1 LSDDNGTVACAFME
15 IFNNSGKMINMKNCT
30 IQRIQS
36 SGTYDNYTYTFQN
49 DLIIPVNGLLV
60 VSRGA
65 TQTIFESHWSITFSS
80 LNSVFDSGNDLLYF
94 TTGRSYKLYN
104 SENVLLDSTPNVLK
118 DTRKYQITIGNW
130 SEESNSSTGTPGTL
144 DESQTLPVTLSSF
157 TAIPANNHQA
167 VTLQWVT
174 QSESELFGYYVYRNN
189 SNDIQS
195 CIRQS
200 DLIQPYNTDI
210 EQTYTWTDAD
220 ISEGQYYYWLM
231 SVERDGSSEM
241 HGPVFVKV
249 GETTPEAPN
258 YTINTAFN
266 SVYPNPFN
274 PSTTLSYSLAEASD
288 VNIKIYNVKGE
299 LVHQIYELGKNKGN
313 HSVVW
318 NGKDKNNNA
327 CGSGVYFF
335 QLQAGKY
342 QMTKKALLMK

>member
-1 LSDDNGTVACAFME
+1 M
-15 IFNNSGKMINMKNCT
+15 
-30 IQRIQS
+30 
-36 SGTYDNYTYTFQN
+36 
-49 DLIIPVNGLLV
+49 
-60 VSRGA
+60 
-65 TQTIFESHWSITFSS
+65 
-80 LNSVFDSGNDLLYF
+80 
-94 TTGRSYKLYN
+94 
-104 SENVLLDSTPNVLK
+104 
-118 DTRKYQITIGNW
+118 
-130 SEESNSSTGTPGTL
+130 
-144 DESQTLPVTLSSF
+144 
-157 TAIPANNHQA
+157 
-167 VTLQWVT
+167 TLQWVT

-241 HGPVFVKV
+241 HGPVTVKV
-249 GETTPEAPN
+249 GETTPETPA

-288 VNIKIYNVKGE
+288 VIVKIYNVKGE
-299 LVHQIYELGKNKGN
+299 LVHQIYEFGKNKGN